1 MLAPVQDHVMQPTS
15 QFHAGF
21 VRRSIHDIDR
31 IQIFTELEKEIS
43 TGIIDCNSETA
54 TLWP

>member
-31 IQIFTELEKEIS
+31 IQIFTELEEIS
-43 TGIIDCNSETA
+43 TGIIGCNSETA